1 MDEIR
6 EILLKIKNKKQE
18 IRNLV
23 EQNKI
28 DEAKEAKKELQSLQ
42 DKFEI
47 LQDIIDENKQNIIN
61 KLETGEGAKIIDKKE
76 DEKPSLKRQIKA
88 FVNVLVGSIKK
99 DGSVIDEEDVKIVNS
114 INEGTP
120 EDGGLT
126 VPQDIQTQIR
136 ERRKTIDDLEQY
148 VNVESTTVREGSRV
162 IEANAD
168 EVPWDDVEESA
179 QFPDAPEPKFQK
191 INYKVT
197 KKGGI
202 LKITRELLQ
211 DTAEN
216 IMAYLTKYIAKKS
229 RITRNAFIIKKVREA
244 TQGKEVAITGFDDL
258 KDIFNEKLDP
268 AIAATSV
275 IITNQTGFNYLDKLK
290 DKDGNYIMQKDVTDK
305 NKKMLFGEYEVIKV
319 SNKTLK
325 SIEIKTTNENEDHQA
340 TETVTGYKH
349 PVICGDLK
357 EAITLF
363 DRERISIE
371 LNELGGE
378 YWKKDETGVKI
389 RDRFDVQIMDENAVI
404 MGEIETTV

>member
-61 KLETGEGAKIIDKKE
+61 KLETGEGAKIIDKKG

-120 EDGGLT
+120 ADGGLT

-191 INYKVT
+191 ISYKVT

-229 RITRNAFIIKKVREA
+229 RITRNAFIIKKVR
-244 TQGKEVAITGFDDL
+244 
-258 KDIFNEKLDP
+258 
-268 AIAATSV
+268 
-275 IITNQTGFNYLDKLK
+275 
-290 DKDGNYIMQKDVTDK
+290 
-305 NKKMLFGEYEVIKV
+305 
-319 SNKTLK
+319 
-325 SIEIKTTNENEDHQA
+325 
-340 TETVTGYKH
+340 
-349 PVICGDLK
+349 
-357 EAITLF
+357 
-363 DRERISIE
+363 
-371 LNELGGE
+371 
-378 YWKKDETGVKI
+378 
-389 RDRFDVQIMDENAVI
+389 
-404 MGEIETTV
+404 